1 MSTGELLDIF
11 YQMFI
16 LAIRIGGPILLA
28 AMGIGI
34 IISILQ
40 AATQIQE
47 QTLTFVPKLLII
59 GILLVVMG
67 SSMLTGL
74 QEFARFIM
82 NLIAT
87 N

>member
-1 MSTGELLDIF
+1 MSGGEILDVF
-11 YQMFI
+11 YQMFV
-16 LAIRIGGPILLA
+16 LAMRIGGPILLA
-28 AMGIGI
+28 AMVIGI

-47 QTLTFVPKLLII
+47 QTLTFVPKLVII
-59 GILLVVMG
+59 GVLLVTMG
-67 SSMLTGL
+67 SSMLTSL

-87 N
+87 G